1 MTFSTPITVSSS
13 LKVVAHHYPSA
24 NMDIKATIGGVEYS
38 SPGGDGEFTFT
49 QTGSLTQIK
58 VDNNTGSGRTY
69 LAGVVVDGALLVD
82 DNATPPAAG
91 YYASPSLTITAASI
105 GTKQGFSIIKYT
117 GNGIG
122 GATLAHGLTQA
133 PEFVIVKDI
142 DDSDNWQLFHAGA
155 QTNDAK
161 QLLFST
167 AAATDTAGVWA
178 FVAPTSSVITH
189 GGGGTNDN
197 NNNHICYAWHSVP
210 GLQKFGSCK
219 GSGTSAAPDF
229 VELGFKPSIV
239 WVKRTDNTGN
249 WTVWD
254 STRNTFNPSQ
264 KQLFPNTNGDEQDV
278 VADAIDILSN
288 GFAIRSS
295 SSFTQTG
302 SQTYIYCAWAEA
314 PEFNLYGAQSN
325 AR

>member
-1 MTFSTPITVSSS
+1 
-13 LKVVAHHYPSA
+13 
-24 NMDIKATIGGVEYS
+24 
-38 SPGGDGEFTFT
+38 
-49 QTGSLTQIK
+49 
-58 VDNNTGSGRTY
+58 
-69 LAGVVVDGALLVD
+69 VD

-91 YYASPSLTITAASI
+91 YYASPSLTITGSSI

-133 PEFVIVKDI
+133 PEFVIVKDL

-155 QTNDAK
+155 QTHGAR
-161 QLLFST
+161 QLQFTT
-167 AAATDTAGVWA
+167 AAASINAGVWA
-178 FVAPTSSVITH
+178 FLSPTSSVITH

-210 GLQKFGSCK
+210 GLQKFGPCK
-219 GSGTSAAPDF
+219 ASGTSAAPDL

-278 VADAIDILSN
+278 SADAIDILSN

-314 PEFNLYGAQSN
+314 PTFDLYGAQSN